1 MRAGRIDEIMMSI
14 DSAVSL
20 REVTAENWYDC
31 CQLSVK
37 EEQDRFVEPNAVS
50 IAQSKY
56 EPTLRLR
63 AVYLRQDLVGF
74 SMYNTEPEE
83 LGGHWIYRLMIDKR
97 YQRKGIAKDVMR
109 LIIDE
114 MATSLD
120 CKRIVA
126 GYKPDNTAAGAL
138 YTSLGFED
146 RGNKFGKE
154 MAVVL
159 DLQ

>member
-1 MRAGRIDEIMMSI
+1 MLSSTVI
-14 DSAVSL
+14 SL

-31 CQLSVK
+31 CQLSIT
-37 EEQDRFVEPNAVS
+37 EEQEVFVEPNSVS

-56 EPTLRLR
+56 EPTLQLR
-63 AVYLRQDLVGF
+63 AIYLGQDLVGF
-74 SMYNTEPEE
+74 AMYNTETEE

-97 YQRKGIAKDVMR
+97 YQRRGIAKRAMR

-114 MATSLD
+114 IATSLN
-120 CKRIVA
+120 CRRLVV

-138 YTSLGFED
+138 YSSLGFED
-146 RGNKFGKE
+146 RGDRFGKE

-159 DLQ
+159 ELA

>member
-1 MRAGRIDEIMMSI
+1 MPNSTVI
-14 DSAVSL
+14 SL

-31 CQLSVK
+31 CHLSIA
-37 EEQDRFVEPNAVS
+37 EEQEGFVEPNSVS

-63 AVYLRQDLVGF
+63 AIYLGQDLVGF
-74 SMYNTEPEE
+74 AMYNTETEE

-97 YQRKGIAKDVMR
+97 YQRRGIAKRAMR

-114 MATSLD
+114 IATSLN
-120 CKRIVA
+120 CRRLVV
-126 GYKPDNTAAGAL
+126 GYKPDNTAADAL
-138 YTSLGFED
+138 YSSLGFED
-146 RGNKFGKE
+146 RGDRFGKE

-159 DLQ
+159 ELP

>member
-1 MRAGRIDEIMMSI
+1 MVPI

-31 CQLSVK
+31 CQLSVT
-37 EEQDRFVEPNAVS
+37 EEQDRFVEPNSVS

-56 EPTLRLR
+56 ERTLQLR
-63 AVYLRQDLVGF
+63 AVYLQQDLVGF
-74 SMYNTEPEE
+74 IMYNTEPEE

-97 YQRKGIAKDVMR
+97 YQRKGIGKHVMR

-114 MATSLD
+114 MATNLD

-126 GYKPDNTAAGAL
+126 GYKPDNAAAGTL
-138 YTSLGFED
+138 YTALGFED

-159 DLQ
+159 DLQLAK

>member
-1 MRAGRIDEIMMSI
+1 MPIDTAI
-14 DSAVSL
+14 SL

-31 CQLSVK
+31 CQLRATEK
-37 EEQDRFVEPNAVS
+37 QEWFVEPNSVS

-63 AVYLRQDLVGF
+63 AIYLRQDLVGF
-74 SMYNTEPEE
+74 LMYNTEPEE

-97 YQRKGIAKDVMR
+97 YQRKGIAKHAMR
-109 LIIDE
+109 MIIDE
-114 MATSLD
+114 MSTNLG

-138 YTSLGFED
+138 YASLGFED
-146 RGNKFGKE
+146 RGDRFGKE

>member
-1 MRAGRIDEIMMSI
+1 MRIDTAI
-14 DSAVSL
+14 SL
-20 REVTAENWYDC
+20 REVTAENWYAC
-31 CQLSVK
+31 CQLSMA
-37 EEQDRFVEPNAVS
+37 EEQEQFVEPNSVS

-56 EPTLRLR
+56 ETTLQLR
-63 AVYLRQDLVGF
+63 AIYLRQDLVGF
-74 SMYNTEPEE
+74 LMYNTEPEE

-97 YQRKGIAKDVMR
+97 YQRKGIAKHAMR

-114 MATSLD
+114 MTTSLD

-138 YTSLGFED
+138 YASLGFED
-146 RGNKFGKE
+146 RGDRFGKE

-159 DLQ
+159 VV

>member
-1 MRAGRIDEIMMSI
+1 MRIDTVI
-14 DSAVSL
+14 SL
-20 REVTAENWYDC
+20 KEVTAENWYAC
-31 CQLSVK
+31 CQLSMA
-37 EEQDRFVEPNAVS
+37 EEQERFVEPNSVS

-63 AVYLRQDLVGF
+63 AIYLRQDLVGF
-74 SMYNTEPEE
+74 LMYNTEPEE
-83 LGGHWIYRLMIDKR
+83 LGGHWIYRLMIDKG
-97 YQRKGIAKDVMR
+97 YQRKGIAKYAMR

-126 GYKPDNTAAGAL
+126 GYSPDNTPAGAL
-138 YTSLGFED
+138 YASLGFED
-146 RGNKFGKE
+146 RGDRFGKE